1 MAKIIPNAREHILS
15 TAKAIVSTQG
25 IDALN
30 MRSVSHGC
38 GIALGT
44 IYNYFPTK
52 ADLLVELMASYW
64 DDFFIK
70 VEEYLQ
76 EEHDFYT
83 ALRCIFN
90 LQSQYVNAFRVEWL
104 VPSFYQT
111 PKGVQKGVILEQRYL
126 QRFTQQIESLISKA
140 HKAGY
145 ISPKRS
151 EQDTAQF
158 IQFNLVSLSRQH
170 TISYDLFED
179 FLRELL

>member
-1 MAKIIPNAREHILS
+1 MAKIIPKAREQILR
-15 TAKAIVSTQG
+15 TAKTIVNTQG

-30 MRSVSHGC
+30 MRSVSRGC
-38 GIALGT
+38 KIALGT

-52 ADLLVELMASYW
+52 ADLLVELMVGYW

-70 VEEYLQ
+70 VEDYLQ

-83 ALRCIFN
+83 ALRRIFD
-90 LQSQYVNAFRVEWL
+90 LQSQYVNAFRLEWL

-111 PKGVQKGVILEQRYL
+111 PEGVQEGVPLKQRYL
-126 QRFTQQIESLISKA
+126 QRFTQQIESLLSKA
-140 HKAGY
+140 HKAGH
-145 ISPKRS
+145 ICPKRC

-158 IQFNLVSLSRQH
+158 IQFNLIALSQQH
-170 TISYDLFED
+170 TISYDLFEE